1 LPVDAARPT
10 KIVDYRTQIVCV
22 SFATISPTPTI
33 LDQFVVLPCLK
44 RVQMVPITMHCL
56 ICPFALAFGLVAL
69 VPQVVLAEP
78 PNGRREVISV
88 ELPDVPPI
96 EPKFVAKLG
105 RGPAKENSGI
115 VKSRNYPDLFWMH
128 NDSGDEPRIY
138 PIHRDGTNYINER
151 YPEEHGVLIGGAI
164 NVDWEDIACD
174 ADGMLIIADVG
185 NNGNDRRDLT
195 LYYVDEPAPTAGRTT
210 FRKKVFVRFPD
221 QQEFPASRDD
231 FNYDCE
237 AIFALGDIV
246 YFLTKNRSN
255 SHTSLYSLT
264 DPKSEV
270 VNSLAYLATFDLQ
283 GQAVA
288 ADCST
293 DGKRLAVL
301 SYTGLWLFVRE
312 RVDQGFFTEEIW
324 WTPLREHEAEAVC
337 FANDGSLILA
347 DETTAKV
354 YEVSTSELTKVQ

>member
-1 LPVDAARPT
+1 MRAL
-10 KIVDYRTQIVCV
+10 
-22 SFATISPTPTI
+22 FAMFSPIPTI
-33 LDQFVVLPCLK
+33 FDQFVAQPRPK
-44 RVQMVPITMHCL
+44 SFQMIPIAAHRL
-56 ICPFALAFGLVAL
+56 ICPLTLAFGLVAL
-69 VPQVVLAEP
+69 SPEVVLAEL
-78 PNGRREVISV
+78 PNSRREVISV

-96 EPKFVAKLG
+96 EPKLVAKLDP
-105 RGPAKENSGI
+105 GPAKENSGI
-115 VKSRNYPDLFWMH
+115 VKSRNHPDLFWMH

-138 PIHRDGTNYINER
+138 PIRRDGTNYINKR

-164 NVDWEDIACD
+164 NVDWEDITCD
-174 ADGMLIIADVG
+174 AEGALIIADVG
-185 NNGNDRRDLT
+185 NNSNDRRDLT

-221 QQEFPASRDD
+221 QKEFPASQDNFD
-231 FNYDCE
+231 FDCE
-237 AIFALGDIV
+237 AVFAVANTV

-270 VNSLAYLATFDLQ
+270 VNPLNYLDTFDLQ

-301 SYTGLWLFVRE
+301 SYTGVWLFTRE
-312 RVDQGFFTEEIW
+312 RVDQGFFTEAIW
-324 WTPLREHEAEAVC
+324 WAPLREHEAEAVC
-337 FANDGSLILA
+337 FANDETLLMA
-347 DETTAKV
+347 DEATAKV
-354 YEVSTSELTKVQ
+354 YEISTSELTKLQ